1 MLFPGKAVGAVVSA
15 LRGASVTDEQVAG
28 AKKQLLADVYTLME
42 DPLQM
47 VENMGVQVRL
57 VHMDSMEEK
66 FMFIIANHFHIVT
79 AAAVRRRDACR
90 EIPRDHRRHLH
101 R

>member
-1 MLFPGKAVGAVVSA
+1 MVSA

-47 VENMGVQVRL
+47 VENMGVQVKL
-57 VHMDSMEEK
+57 FSMDSIEDK
-66 FMFIIANHFHIVT
+66 LMFIIVVALANHFHIVT
-79 AAAVRRRDACR
+79 AAAVRRRDARR
-90 EIPRDHRRHLH
+90 EIPRDHRRHLN

>member
-1 MLFPGKAVGAVVSA
+1 MVSA

-47 VENMGVQVRL
+47 VENMGVQVKL
-57 VHMDSMEEK
+57 FHMDFMEEK
-66 FMFIIANHFHIVT
+66 FMFMIVALANHLLIVT

-90 EIPRDHRRHLH
+90 EIPRDHCRHLH

>member
-1 MLFPGKAVGAVVSA
+1 MVSA

-57 VHMDSMEEK
+57 FHMDKMEETFK
-66 FMFIIANHFHIVT
+66 FIIIALTNSSLIVSV
-79 AAAVRRRDACR
+79 AAVRRRDARR
-90 EIPRDHRRHLH
+90 EIPRDHCRHLN

>member
-1 MLFPGKAVGAVVSA
+1 MVSA

-57 VHMDSMEEK
+57 FHIHMDSMEEK
-66 FMFIIANHFHIVT
+66 FIFIIIALANHFHIVI

>member
-1 MLFPGKAVGAVVSA
+1 MVSA

-47 VENMGVQVRL
+47 VENMGVQVQL
-57 VHMDSMEEK
+57 FHMNFVEEK
-66 FMFIIANHFHIVT
+66 FQVLN
-79 AAAVRRRDACR
+79 RCSC
-90 EIPRDHRRHLH
+90 
-101 R
+101 

>member
-1 MLFPGKAVGAVVSA
+1 MGAVVSA

-47 VENMGVQVRL
+47 VENMGVQV
-57 VHMDSMEEK
+57 
-66 FMFIIANHFHIVT
+66 
-79 AAAVRRRDACR
+79 
-90 EIPRDHRRHLH
+90 
-101 R
+101 

>member
-1 MLFPGKAVGAVVSA
+1 M
-15 LRGASVTDEQVAG
+15 AG

-47 VENMGVQVRL
+47 VENMGVQVKLFR
-57 VHMDSMEEK
+57 MDLMEEK
-66 FMFIIANHFHIVT
+66 FMFIIISLTNHFHIV
-79 AAAVRRRDACR
+79 AASAVRRRDACR
-90 EIPRDHRRHLH
+90 EIPRDHCRHLH

>member
-1 MLFPGKAVGAVVSA
+1 MVSA

-47 VENMGVQVRL
+47 VENMGVQVKLFR
-57 VHMDSMEEK
+57 MDLMEEK
-66 FMFIIANHFHIVT
+66 FMFIIIALANHFHIV
-79 AAAVRRRDACR
+79 AASAVQRHDAGR
-90 EIPRDHRRHLH
+90 EIPRDHCRHLH

>member
-1 MLFPGKAVGAVVSA
+1 MVSA

-57 VHMDSMEEK
+57 FHMDLMEEK
-66 FMFIIANHFHIVT
+66 FMFIIVALANHSHIVA

-90 EIPRDHRRHLH
+90 EIPRDHCRHLH

>member
-1 MLFPGKAVGAVVSA
+1 MVSA

-47 VENMGVQVRL
+47 VENMGVQVKL
-57 VHMDSMEEK
+57 FHMDFMEVK
-66 FMFIIANHFHIVT
+66 FMFIIIALTNHFHIVT
-79 AAAVRRRDACR
+79 AAAVRRRDASR
-90 EIPRDHRRHLH
+90 EVPRDHRRHLH

>member
-1 MLFPGKAVGAVVSA
+1 MSA

-47 VENMGVQVRL
+47 VENMGVQVQL
-57 VHMDSMEEK
+57 FHINFMEEK
-66 FMFIIANHFHIVT
+66 FMFIIVTLANYFHIVT

-90 EIPRDHRRHLH
+90 EIPRDHRRHLN

>member
-1 MLFPGKAVGAVVSA
+1 MVSA

-57 VHMDSMEEK
+57 LFHLDSME
-66 FMFIIANHFHIVT
+66 
-79 AAAVRRRDACR
+79 
-90 EIPRDHRRHLH
+90 
-101 R
+101 